1 MKNAKSN
8 TRHSVITAEDLAR
21 KMNIGLEKSN
31 QMMRAT
37 IDKVIWT
44 AVHPITRRYRV
55 DNLDIHTD
63 ILAGKW
69 HVDWISAGTKLLEQN
84 AGDFLFSNGDLT
96 KVYPS
101 DPKQQMP

>member
-37 IDKVIWT
+37 IDKVI
-44 AVHPITRRYRV
+44 
-55 DNLDIHTD
+55 
-63 ILAGKW
+63 
-69 HVDWISAGTKLLEQN
+69 
-84 AGDFLFSNGDLT
+84 
-96 KVYPS
+96 
-101 DPKQQMP
+101 